1 MAEDNV
7 KSKDTFILEEFPA
20 DIVFEEEAGQTSS
33 NVIKGVF
40 LKSNTISRNGR
51 FYSEKI
57 VKDFINQINAGKEII
72 TMWTNHYP
80 MDETLATVGK
90 VLEAWYEEKT
100 GLAWFKAKVAST
112 SAGKDIISLL
122 KDKFIEGVSIRYYPI
137 EVKEAQIQD
146 KMYFNVLKGELFGID
161 FVATRTGVPVAK
173 IRSISSEEL
182 EEFERA
188 FNGEEERE
196 MPDLEKEVKETDKEV
211 LTDKEEATKD
221 KVDEKVEEK
230 EEEKTKV
237 EEKPEEKP
245 EEKVEDKV
253 ETKEDE
259 APKDEAEPKS
269 EEKEEEKKEEPK
281 SEEKEEEKKEEPKEE
296 SEEKPEAEVE
306 ETKPEESVNWEEK
319 YTALKANV
327 TMLVGKLAESHKQS
341 AVSIFDPIKEKK
353 IYKKIMA
360 EIDAITI
367 ADSDDVETIV
377 NKYKESIDG
386 VVAGYKELLE
396 ELESNIFGATEA
408 KEQLLDKSKE
418 TLDKTMEVNKSSI
431 SEEAKTIL
439 GDYGFEFKDEDAK
452 FLEGN

>member
-1 MAEDNV
+1 MAKDNV
-7 KSKDTFILEEFPA
+7 EKKDTFILEEFPA
-20 DIVFEEEAGQTSS
+20 DIVFEEEAGQLSS

-221 KVDEKVEEK
+221 KVEEK
-230 EEEKTKV
+230 EEENTKV
-237 EEKPEEKP
+237 

-259 APKDEAEPKS
+259 APKDE
-269 EEKEEEKKEEPK
+269 EEPK

-296 SEEKPEAEVE
+296 SEEKKEEPKEESEEKPEAEVE
-306 ETKPEESVNWEEK
+306 ETESEESVNWEDK
-319 YTALKANV
+319 YTTLKANV
-327 TMLVGKLAESHKQS
+327 KVLVGNLAESHKQS

>member
-1 MAEDNV
+1 MAKDNV
-7 KSKDTFILEEFPA
+7 EKKDTFILEEFPS
-20 DIVFEEEAGQTSS
+20 DIVFEEEAGQPSS
-33 NVIKGVF
+33 NIIKGVF
-40 LKSNTISRNGR
+40 LKSNTISKNGR

-57 VKDFINQINAGKEII
+57 VKDFIDQINTGKEII

-90 VLEAWYEEKT
+90 VLEAWYEENT
-100 GLAWFKAKVAST
+100 GLAWFRAKVAST

-137 EVKEAQIQD
+137 EVKEAQIKD
-146 KMYFNVLKGELFGID
+146 KMFFNVIKGELFGID
-161 FVATRTGVPVAK
+161 FVATRTGIPVAK

-182 EEFERA
+182 QEFERA

-196 MPDLEKEVKETDKEV
+196 MPDLENEVKETEKEV
-211 LTDKEEATKD
+211 LTDKEETKKD
-221 KVDEKVEEK
+221 VIEEK
-230 EEEKTKV
+230 EEKTDDKAEKSEAKV
-237 EEKPEEKP
+237 PEDKEEKVPEDKEEAKPEEKKP
-245 EEKVEDKV
+245 E
-253 ETKEDE
+253 
-259 APKDEAEPKS
+259 
-269 EEKEEEKKEEPK
+269 EEPK
-281 SEEKEEEKKEEPKEE
+281 SEEKEDEKKDEPKEE
-296 SEEKPEAEVE
+296 SEEKPEVEVE
-306 ETKPEESVNWEEK
+306 EEKPEEVINWEEK

-327 TMLVGKLAESHKQS
+327 KGLVEKLAESHKQS
-341 AVSIFDPIKEKK
+341 VVSVFDPIKEKK

-360 EIDAITI
+360 EIDAITV

-377 NKYKESIDG
+377 SKYKESIDG

-408 KEQLLDKSKE
+408 KEQLLNKSKE

-439 GDYGFEFKDEDAK
+439 GDYGFEFRDEDAK

>member
-1 MAEDNV
+1 MAKDNV
-7 KSKDTFILEEFPA
+7 EKKDTFILEEFPS
-20 DIVFEEEAGQTSS
+20 DIVFEEEAGQPSS
-33 NVIKGVF
+33 NIIKGVF

-182 EEFERA
+182 EEFETA

-196 MPDLEKEVKETDKEV
+196 MPDLEKEVKDTDNEV

-221 KVDEKVEEK
+221 KVEEK
-230 EEEKTKV
+230 EEENTKV
-237 EEKPEEKP
+237 

-259 APKDEAEPKS
+259 APKDEEESKS
-269 EEKEEEKKEEPK
+269 EEKEEDKPEEEPK
-281 SEEKEEEKKEEPKEE
+281 SEEKEEEEKEEPKEE

-306 ETKPEESVNWEEK
+306 ETKPKS
-319 YTALKANV
+319 L
-327 TMLVGKLAESHKQS
+327 LIGKR
-341 AVSIFDPIKEKK
+341 
-353 IYKKIMA
+353 
-360 EIDAITI
+360 
-367 ADSDDVETIV
+367 
-377 NKYKESIDG
+377 
-386 VVAGYKELLE
+386 
-396 ELESNIFGATEA
+396 NI
-408 KEQLLDKSKE
+408 QLLK
-418 TLDKTMEVNKSSI
+418 LM
-431 SEEAKTIL
+431 L
-439 GDYGFEFKDEDAK
+439 RC
-452 FLEGN
+452 

>member
-1 MAEDNV
+1 MAKDKVN
-7 KSKDTFILEEFPA
+7 SKDTFILEEFPA
-20 DIVFEEEAGQTSS
+20 DIVFEEEAGQPSS
-33 NVIKGVF
+33 NIIKGVF
-40 LKSNTISRNGR
+40 LKSNTISKNGR

-100 GLAWFKAKVAST
+100 GLAWFRAKVAST

-146 KMYFNVLKGELFGID
+146 KTYFNVLKAELFGID

-196 MPDLEKEVKETDKEV
+196 MPDLEKEVKETDNEV
-211 LTDKEEATKD
+211 LTDKEEITKNKIED
-221 KVDEKVEEK
+221 K
-230 EEEKTKV
+230 EEEKIKV

-245 EEKVEDKV
+245 EDKV

-259 APKDEAEPKS
+259 TPKDKEEPESKEEKS
-269 EEKEEEKKEEPK
+269 EEESKP
-281 SEEKEEEKKEEPKEE
+281 EEKEDEKKEEPKEE

-306 ETKPEESVNWEEK
+306 ETKPEEVVNWEEK
-319 YTALKANV
+319 YTILKANV
-327 TMLVGKLAESHKQS
+327 KMLVGKLTESHKQS

-360 EIDAITI
+360 EIDAITV

-408 KEQLLDKSKE
+408 KEQLLNKSKE

-439 GDYGFEFKDEDAK
+439 GDYGFEFRDEDVK
-452 FLEGN
+452 LMEGN

>member
-1 MAEDNV
+1 MAKDKVN
-7 KSKDTFILEEFPA
+7 SKDTFILEEFPA
-20 DIVFEEEAGQTSS
+20 DIVFEEEAGQPSS
-33 NVIKGVF
+33 NIIKGVF
-40 LKSNTISRNGR
+40 LKSNTISKNGR

-221 KVDEKVEEK
+221 KVEDK
-230 EEEKTKV
+230 EEEKIKV

-245 EEKVEDKV
+245 EDKV

-259 APKDEAEPKS
+259 TPKDKEEPESKEEKS
-269 EEKEEEKKEEPK
+269 EEESKP
-281 SEEKEEEKKEEPKEE
+281 EEKEDEKKEEPKEE

-306 ETKPEESVNWEEK
+306 ETKPEESVNWEDK

-327 TMLVGKLAESHKQS
+327 KVLVGKLAESHKQS

-360 EIDAITI
+360 EIDAITV

-439 GDYGFEFKDEDAK
+439 GDYGFEFRDEDVK
-452 FLEGN
+452 LMEGN

>member
-1 MAEDNV
+1 MAKDKVN
-7 KSKDTFILEEFPA
+7 SKDTFILEEFPA
-20 DIVFEEEAGQTSS
+20 DIVFEEEAGQPSS
-33 NVIKGVF
+33 NIIKGVF
-40 LKSNTISRNGR
+40 LKSNTISKNGR

-221 KVDEKVEEK
+221 KVEEK
-230 EEEKTKV
+230 EEENTKV
-237 EEKPEEKP
+237 

-306 ETKPEESVNWEEK
+306 ETKPEESVNWEDK

-327 TMLVGKLAESHKQS
+327 KVLVGKLAESHKQS

-439 GDYGFEFKDEDAK
+439 GDYGFEFRDEDVK
-452 FLEGN
+452 LMEGN

>member
-1 MAEDNV
+1 MAKDKVN
-7 KSKDTFILEEFPA
+7 SKDTFILEEFPA
-20 DIVFEEEAGQTSS
+20 DIVFEEEAGQPSS
-33 NVIKGVF
+33 NIIKGVF
-40 LKSNTISRNGR
+40 LKSNTISKNGR

-221 KVDEKVEEK
+221 KVEEK
-230 EEEKTKV
+230 EEENTKV
-237 EEKPEEKP
+237 

-259 APKDEAEPKS
+259 APKDEEEPKS

-281 SEEKEEEKKEEPKEE
+281 EESEEKKEEPKEE

-306 ETKPEESVNWEEK
+306 ETKPEESVNWEDK

-327 TMLVGKLAESHKQS
+327 KVLVGKLAESHKQS

-360 EIDAITI
+360 EIDAITV

-439 GDYGFEFKDEDAK
+439 GDYGFEFRDEDVK
-452 FLEGN
+452 LMEGN